1 MQSLLK
7 SRVFLGI
14 VLLFILGAVGYRLLV
29 PNDISNNES
38 ALSIGKDLIELSDQL
53 ARAQLSQALFS
64 TPGYRY
70 LTDFTAPIP
79 QQPLGRSN
87 PFEIIGRD

>member
-1 MQSLLK
+1 MQSILK
-7 SRVFLGI
+7 SKAFLGI
-14 VLLFILGAVGYRLLV
+14 ILLFILGTLGYRLFMPTDV
-29 PNDISNNES
+29 SKEES

-53 ARAQLSQALFS
+53 SRAQPSQTLLSTS
-64 TPGYRY
+64 GYRY

-87 PFEIIGRD
+87 PFQTIGRD